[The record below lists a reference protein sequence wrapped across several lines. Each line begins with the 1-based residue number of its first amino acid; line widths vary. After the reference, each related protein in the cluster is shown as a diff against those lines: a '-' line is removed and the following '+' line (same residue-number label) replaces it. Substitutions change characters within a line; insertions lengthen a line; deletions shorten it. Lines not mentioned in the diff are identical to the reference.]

1 MNDFVFKALFGRE
14 DQTSKQLLIDLLNDT
29 LRAKG
34 EDLIRSVKYLN
45 PFNYKEH
52 EFDKLSVLDIKA
64 ETEKGERVNIE
75 IQVKPE
81 ISYRKRSLYYWAK
94 TYAETIGEAE
104 PYEEL
109 KKTIVINI
117 MDYDAIKESKKLHTH
132 FKLLEREE
140 HFTLTEDLQ
149 IHYLEVTKLEKE
161 IEVLEGVEL
170 WMAFLKEAGKVG
182 NEERIERLKR
192 RSENMSKAIESLETV
207 SADEKMLEAYRA
219 REKARRDEISKIAY
233 AKKQGIE
240 QGIEQGEKR
249 AKIETAEK
257 AFKNGADLD
266 FVAEITDLPLEELKE
281 IEKRVQSE
289 RSQ

>member
-1 MNDFVFKALFGRE
+1 MKLLSPMNDFVFKALFGRE
-14 DQTSKQLLIDLLNDT
+14 DATSKQLLIELLNDT

-34 EDLIRSVKYLN
+34 EDLIASVKYLN
-45 PFNYKEH
+45 PFNYKEY

-75 IQVKPE
+75 VQVKPE
-81 ISYRKRSLYYWAK
+81 VSYRKRSLYYWAK

-117 MDYDAIKESKKLHTH
+117 MDYDAIHESKKLHTH

-149 IHYLEVTKLEKE
+149 IHYLEVPKLAEAKQ
-161 IEVLEGVEL
+161 IEALEGIEL
-170 WMAFLKEAGKVG
+170 WIAFLKEAGKAG
-182 NEERIERLKR
+182 NEEKIERLKR
-192 RSENMSKAIESLETV
+192 RSESMSKVIESLETV
-207 SADEKMLEAYRA
+207 SADEKLLEAYRA
-219 REKARRDEISKIAY
+219 REKARRDEISKLAY
-233 AKKQGIE
+233 AKKQ
-240 QGIEQGEKR
+240 

-257 AFKNGADLD
+257 AFRNGADLD
-266 FVAEITDLPLEELKE
+266 FIAEITDIPLEELRE
-281 IEKRVQSE
+281 IEKRVK
-289 RSQ
+289 SQQN